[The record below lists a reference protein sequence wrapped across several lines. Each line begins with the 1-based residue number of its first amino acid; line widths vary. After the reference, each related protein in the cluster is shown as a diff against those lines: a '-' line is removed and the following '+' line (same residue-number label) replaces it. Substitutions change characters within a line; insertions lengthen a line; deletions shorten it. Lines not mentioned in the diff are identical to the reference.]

1 MRRSHRSPLIEP
13 VSPINR
19 SIANLRQLSE
29 EANRLV
35 QRNAPRLDSIVA
47 NGETLSARGVLVM
60 SNVDTLISSV
70 QDILDQVQN
79 EETSIG
85 KILRDKEM
93 YDDLK
98 ATVADLDTLVKNVQE
113 DALKLRIRFGFGK
126 KKKQDP

>member
-1 MRRSHRSPLIEP
+1 
-13 VSPINR
+13 
-19 SIANLRQLSE
+19 
-29 EANRLV
+29 
-35 QRNAPRLDSIVA
+35 
-47 NGETLSARGVLVM
+47 M